1 MQQKVQVVSSRSR
14 QMNSQ
19 LQQQFG
25 SQTRSA
31 PMMTFNSLSKTSL
44 PASNSKSNDIVDPFR
59 ERQQDYS
66 SDGQQE
72 QGKES
77 QESSTNDTDVVAA
90 MPV

>member
-19 LQQQFG
+19 LQQFG

-31 PMMTFNSLSKTSL
+31 PMMTFNSLSKSSL
-44 PASNSKSNDIVDPFR
+44 PPLNSKSNDVVDPFR
-59 ERQQDYS
+59 ERQDCS